1 MKPVI
6 NEKIY
11 HHQKQTADKVQDCW
25 SCLNASWAT
34 RNSVYVYCIYTMKQ
48 SFYIFLYFLIVLFSA
63 CYILFL

>member
-25 SCLNASWAT
+25 SCL
-34 RNSVYVYCIYTMKQ
+34 
-48 SFYIFLYFLIVLFSA
+48 
-63 CYILFL
+63 